1 LGGDR
6 GYLQGTGHRRADARA
21 GQLLG
26 PADFAL
32 LSSCCAVV
40 CVLGICLLITMSSDE
55 SDRGE
60 SQPAGRITKGGRS
73 RATRAHAAD
82 ASSGGLSSA
91 GGSAGATG
99 GISSGRTT
107 VAGIG
112 PMERG
117 GAKARAWF
125 NAYGQRRRGGSISG
139 GVVAS
144 GGTGT
149 TAAASALQEG
159 DPLRGFELSFLSLSG
174 VDDSVSPRTLCDIS
188 QEFSF
193 VEWGVNFRAE
203 KQGREPRYASLAWL
217 RLLQEEID
225 RRQQSGKFAP
235 IHFAAHL
242 GGEYCIDVLK
252 GDTSLVRTLWED
264 YGFLRVH
271 LCPTQAHGVNSSQL
285 KKYLPTLKSVIVAL
299 PQVEFVLLV
308 TKETRA
314 LTFQLMNDCQPNLA
328 FLYDAEDGEAAIETP
343 TGGSSQPSKVRRPAP
358 CPHPGIHCGYGGGL
372 TSDNLAS
379 ELRKIATAVGSSRRP
394 VWVDLESGLRS
405 RGPGRPDEFDLGK
418 AWACIRTV
426 FDLDLPRPRPTFA
439 SR

>member
-1 LGGDR
+1 
-6 GYLQGTGHRRADARA
+6 
-21 GQLLG
+21 
-26 PADFAL
+26 
-32 LSSCCAVV
+32 
-40 CVLGICLLITMSSDE
+40 MSSADSGGHE
-55 SDRGE
+55 AQAAKGHVNSGSRSAASGSGGTQAKVVSGSSAVG
-60 SQPAGRITKGGRS
+60 SQGGR
-73 RATRAHAAD
+73 AMAA
-82 ASSGGLSSA
+82 G
-91 GGSAGATG
+91 
-99 GISSGRTT
+99 
-107 VAGIG
+107 VAG
-112 PMERG
+112 PSA

-125 NAYGQRRRGGSISG
+125 NAYGHLRRGNASSAAG
-139 GVVAS
+139 G
-144 GGTGT
+144 G
-149 TAAASALQEG
+149 AAEDS

-242 GGEYCIDVLK
+242 GGEYCVDVLK

-271 LCPTQAHGVNSSQL
+271 LCPTRAHGVNSSQL
-285 KKYLPTLKSVIVAL
+285 KKYLPTLKSVIIAL

-308 TKETRA
+308 TRETRA

-328 FLYDAEDGEAAIETP
+328 FLYDAEEAEVEPAGSEK
-343 TGGSSQPSKVRRPAP
+343 GGSSSSSSGGSQPSKTRPPP

-372 TSDNLAS
+372 TSENLAS
-379 ELRKIATAVGSSRRP
+379 ELRAIAKSVGPARRP
-394 VWVDLESGLRS
+394 VWIDLEAGLRTK
-405 RGPGRPDEFDLGK
+405 GPGRPDEFDLGK

>member
-1 LGGDR
+1 
-6 GYLQGTGHRRADARA
+6 
-21 GQLLG
+21 
-26 PADFAL
+26 
-32 LSSCCAVV
+32 
-40 CVLGICLLITMSSDE
+40 MSSTDSGGQE
-55 SDRGE
+55 AQAAKGHVNSGSRSAASGSGGTQAKVVSGTSVAG
-60 SQPAGRITKGGRS
+60 SQGAGGR
-73 RATRAHAAD
+73 AMAA
-82 ASSGGLSSA
+82 G
-91 GGSAGATG
+91 
-99 GISSGRTT
+99 
-107 VAGIG
+107 VAGPSAG

-125 NAYGQRRRGGSISG
+125 NAYGHRRRSGQGGLAGSPSSYAG
-139 GVVAS
+139 S
-144 GGTGT
+144 D
-149 TAAASALQEG
+149 AAEDS

-242 GGEYCIDVLK
+242 GGEYCVDVLK

-271 LCPTQAHGVNSSQL
+271 LCPTRAHGVNSSQL
-285 KKYLPTLKSVIVAL
+285 KKYLPTLKSVIIAL

-328 FLYDAEDGEAAIETP
+328 FLYDAEDAEVEP
-343 TGGSSQPSKVRRPAP
+343 GGSEKAEKGGSSSSGGSQPSKTRRPPP
-358 CPHPGIHCGYGGGL
+358 CSHPGIHCGYGGGL
-372 TSDNLAS
+372 TSENLAS
-379 ELRKIATAVGSSRRP
+379 ELRTIAKSVGPARRP
-394 VWVDLESGLRS
+394 VWIDLEAGLRTK
-405 RGPGRPDEFDLGK
+405 GPGRPDEFDLGK